1 MIRYILTKNNIE
13 MFDLYDKLLKI
24 KHIDFKNKNDEESKQ
39 NEESKQDEECEVLNN
54 DLKNTFV
61 KNNMYD
67 INDSESDYS
76 EMYISDE
83 DDEGFECIDISMC
96 IVLDEKKVD
105 KEIKKYVDNIDNI
118 EELTEKNEKP
128 DTNKKSEKNRLK
140 ETNNETGILRQSFYN
155 LGRYLLDY
163 KL

>member
-24 KHIDFKNKNDEESKQ
+24 KYIDFKNKNH
-39 NEESKQDEECEVLNN
+39 EESKQDEECEVLNN
-54 DLKNTFV
+54 DLKNKFV

-105 KEIKKYVDNIDNI
+105 KEIKKDVDNIDNI